1 MESLT
6 KLQKNNIQLRAP
18 EPSDINLLY
27 EWENDPSLWELSNTL
42 VPFSKHTIEQFI
54 QDATLDIYK
63 SKQVRWMID
72 LMSDE
77 KNRTIG
83 TIDIF
88 DFDPMHKR
96 VGIGVLIKEAE
107 NRNKGYASD
116 ALTIIIDYCFNV
128 LQLHQIYC
136 NISKENLPSL
146 QLFQKHGF
154 KITGEKKDWLN
165 RNGKWVDELSLQ
177 CIRPSST

>member
-1 MESLT
+1 MESLK
-6 KLQKNNIQLRAP
+6 KLQKNNITLRAP

-27 EWENDPSLWELSNTL
+27 EWENDPSLWEVSNTL
-42 VPFSKHTIEQFI
+42 VPFSKHIIEQFI

-72 LMSDE
+72 LMSDD
-77 KNRTIG
+77 RTDTIG
-83 TIDIF
+83 TIDLF

-96 VGIGVLIKEAE
+96 VGIGILIKEAK

-116 ALTIIIDYCFNV
+116 ALTLIIGYCFNV

-154 KITGEKKDWLN
+154 KISGEKKDWFN
-165 RNGKWVDELSLQ
+165 RSGKWVDELILQ
-177 CIRPSST
+177 CIRPNSA